1 MNLINGLTQNTNQ
14 IPSLEFMLHIYIFG
28 YFLIPNLC
36 LSVWF
41 MISRFRIF
49 SSLCENSENMFP
61 ASVQFISIVSFQFQ
75 FQLLDSSTFVAD
87 GVGME
92 LESWLGERMELS
104 RFGQDLECW
113 DQLWQQILLLFIVSL
128 GLLTVNMSSSPQV
141 SACLKQFYD
150 FFLNLIL

>member
-75 FQLLDSSTFVAD
+75 FQLLALLLLQ
-87 GVGME
+87 ME
-92 LESWLGERMELS
+92 LGWSWNRDWGRGWS
-104 RFGQDLECW
+104 CQDLVKIWNVEINFGNKFFSC
-113 DQLWQQILLLFIVSL
+113 LLCRLGSWQSTCPLLLR
-128 GLLTVNMSSSPQV
+128 
-141 SACLKQFYD
+141 
-150 FFLNLIL
+150 